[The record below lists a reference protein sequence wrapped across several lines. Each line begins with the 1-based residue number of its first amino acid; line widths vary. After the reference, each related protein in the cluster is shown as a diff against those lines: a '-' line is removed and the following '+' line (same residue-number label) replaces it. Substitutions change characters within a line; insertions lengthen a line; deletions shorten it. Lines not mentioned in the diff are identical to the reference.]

1 MRAITCIERRR
12 YINQIRYRWATLG
25 VGIIGHQ
32 LAETYRSRV
41 SMASCL
47 LDHPFSGVGVTFGN
61 KLKANV
67 EAGRIGVDEIKSDY
81 KAFGK
86 AASYQGLD
94 LSTQVGSSVCVL
106 VTTMQTGM

>member
-1 MRAITCIERRR
+1 M
-12 YINQIRYRWATLG
+12 
-25 VGIIGHQ
+25 
-32 LAETYRSRV
+32 
-41 SMASCL
+41 

-94 LSTQVGSSVCVL
+94 LSTQVGSSV
-106 VTTMQTGM
+106 